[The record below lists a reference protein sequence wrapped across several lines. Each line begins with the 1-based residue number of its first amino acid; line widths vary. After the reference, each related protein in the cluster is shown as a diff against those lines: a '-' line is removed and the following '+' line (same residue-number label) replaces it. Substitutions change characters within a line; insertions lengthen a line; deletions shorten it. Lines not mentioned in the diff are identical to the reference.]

1 MVTNQKSRQKATTS
15 VEKYFFKLLNNS
27 NFGIDCCNNID
38 NCILEKVYDD
48 LAEISYIKKWMKEL
62 DAVESFEKSKNRRKR
77 KFKDTDAKIEE
88 CQDPRKTKI
97 VVEFNDH
104 KSASIKSFAV
114 KKRSSVKVTTRFISG
129 KLLIFV
135 KLSLVSF
142 IYEVIETFCF
152 PDENVRESMGLRGWK
167 FFMC

>member
-1 MVTNQKSRQKATTS
+1 MNQKSRQKATAS

-38 NCILEKVYDD
+38 NCILEKLYDD
-48 LAEISYIKKWMKEL
+48 LAEISHIKKWMKEL

-77 KFKDTDAKIEE
+77 KLKDTDAKIEE
-88 CQDPRKTKI
+88 CQDPRKTKT

-114 KKRSSVKVTTRFISG
+114 KKRSSIKVTTRFISG

-152 PDENVRESMGLRGWK
+152 PDENVRESMGLRG
-167 FFMC
+167 

>member
-1 MVTNQKSRQKATTS
+1 MVTNQKSRQKTTTS
-15 VEKYFFKLLNNS
+15 VEKYFFKLSNNS

-114 KKRSSVKVTTRFISG
+114 KKT
-129 KLLIFV
+129 
-135 KLSLVSF
+135 
-142 IYEVIETFCF
+142 
-152 PDENVRESMGLRGWK
+152 
-167 FFMC
+167 